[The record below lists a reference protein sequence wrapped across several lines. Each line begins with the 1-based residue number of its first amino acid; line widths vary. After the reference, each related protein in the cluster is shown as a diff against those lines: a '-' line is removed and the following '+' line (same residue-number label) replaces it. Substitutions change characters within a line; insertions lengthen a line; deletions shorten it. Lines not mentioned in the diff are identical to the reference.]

1 MINVA
6 ADSKVFLD
14 RPSLQVC
21 KQIVIL
27 KYRAIHLW
35 TTAFLSQKITQLG
48 EG

>member
-21 KQIVIL
+21 KQIVINIEPFTFEQQHFSR
-27 KYRAIHLW
+27 K
-35 TTAFLSQKITQLG
+35 K
-48 EG
+48 